1 MTSSASQPNTN
12 SAPNTTAAST
22 APSYASAAGA
32 TKKPSSTPLVVGA
45 NPPSSV
51 AGASAASNQHA
62 KNPSVANVN
71 GRQSVS
77 PAVPTVAHGNNLN
90 GDSAN
95 HGRNGS
101 VTIAAPNGYNNKAP
115 APRDIQFGY
124 DKTPQPTPSA
134 PVPIPGA
141 QRVPSPA
148 HSPSP
153 IPQPSASGGKP
164 GATDSAFKIGS
175 FTNDGDVSSNI
186 PPQRPCASLILQRPN
201 KFFLQ
206 RGVVRP
212 NSMQMPFHTRR
223 DSAVSQH
230 SDMGHHGGQGPNRG
244 GFPPQGGRGR
254 GYSPSFNSQMGY
266 PPNNQYGRGPHNQ
279 GRGGM
284 PSQGFGRGGMQ
295 PYPNSPQPAR
305 GSPAMP
311 PAMPG
316 QSTPNMNAA
325 IPVPPAHGFAHQHQ
339 YPPPMSGPG
348 FPPQVNPPIPNDN
361 FMTSSKSKKKAARW
375 VSENRPSHSRQP
387 AFISH
392 ILDQECGA
400 RQRRLSKRRDS
411 AVDYDRFRGRHPLHE
426 HHGPAHVSA
435 SLVVNDHVL
444 DLSPGPD
451 GFDRIERMLT
461 ETKQNFGYPNP
472 YDPSRGYMP
481 MPGYS
486 GQMPMFPPGS
496 PAPTGYAHHYA
507 SGQFPPPA
515 PAMSRNNSQMSERP
529 ASSTGQG
536 PMNAAGPSQAPNA
549 PAKGPVIASSSSTN
563 QFIKPKSSAVSIKN
577 PAGEVVNLAN
587 LRTPA
592 SPSPGIQ
599 QSKTPPVIASTPTPP
614 PKAITPAS
622 HTRNESATTTKPDDI
637 IAAFKEQV
645 KKAQEEDATK
655 ADDKAADKSVADAK
669 AKETERKEEER
680 EQKAA
685 EAKAA
690 EAKAIEEAEA
700 KAKAEAEAKAKAE
713 AKEKEEADAK
723 AKAEEEKAAASKA
736 EEKPAET
743 EDEQIDRMIREME
756 EADRIREE
764 KQAAITAQKNA
775 EKEAAKKKAD
785 ADRAASAAENDRKLR
800 EQEREMERIEEEKEK
815 AREKARLEAE
825 AGENKSVT
833 ETLTDKISEITSSQK
848 KDAPGG
854 DKLSKLTINSSR
866 DAVSPGSAPS
876 SAKSFGKERAKPAAL
891 NLAPLKTGSVEA
903 PPPSA
908 AMQALKSSRFLTVRD
923 EIKYP
928 NGIASPNP
936 ALNAA
941 AAKKGGS
948 FKYDSAFLLQFQK
961 VFTEQPSVEFSQQV
975 KALIGDSDGS
985 RSASSRTATGS
996 TRQGSNRNTIG
1007 NFSSMGTFGQP
1018 AKTLPPGTTS
1028 EQRFAIAQGQ
1038 MSRPAMSGPMA
1049 SFNRGSFAGTQM
1061 TRTPSGANLAS
1072 SSSRN
1077 GSRNQ
1082 PRGNSKRNYND
1093 SQAEAKAAKAMPLT
1107 AGMDVKPIMTSSSG
1121 WKPMSL
1127 ARNAAQGASG
1137 HLDPETV
1144 QRKVKAALNKM
1155 TPENFDKISGQI
1167 LEIAAQ
1173 SKDEQDGRTLRQV
1186 IQLTFEKATDEA
1198 HWAAMYAKFCKRM
1211 LENMSPEV
1219 KDVTIKDKNGNIVS
1233 GGALFRKYLLNRCQE
1248 DFERGWAVEMPE
1260 PKEGESKETAMMSE
1274 EYYTAMAIK
1283 RRGLGLVQFIGEL
1296 FKLGMLTERIMHE
1309 CVRKLLDFKDEP
1321 DEAEI
1326 ESLSKLLRTIGA
1338 NLDGTEKGNA
1348 MMNAYFERISN
1359 LVETPDLPSRL
1370 KFMLMDIVDLRRA
1383 KWVSKEGLK
1392 GPKTL
1397 EEIRAEVSRFTHNPS
1412 LGIRY

>member
-1 MTSSASQPNTN
+1 MT
-12 SAPNTTAAST
+12 
-22 APSYASAAGA
+22 
-32 TKKPSSTPLVVGA
+32 
-45 NPPSSV
+45 
-51 AGASAASNQHA
+51 
-62 KNPSVANVN
+62 
-71 GRQSVS
+71 
-77 PAVPTVAHGNNLN
+77 
-90 GDSAN
+90 
-95 HGRNGS
+95 
-101 VTIAAPNGYNNKAP
+101 
-115 APRDIQFGY
+115 
-124 DKTPQPTPSA
+124 
-134 PVPIPGA
+134 
-141 QRVPSPA
+141 
-148 HSPSP
+148 
-153 IPQPSASGGKP
+153 
-164 GATDSAFKIGS
+164 
-175 FTNDGDVSSNI
+175 
-186 PPQRPCASLILQRPN
+186 
-201 KFFLQ
+201 
-206 RGVVRP
+206 
-212 NSMQMPFHTRR
+212 MPFHTRR

-230 SDMGHHGGQGPNRG
+230 SDVGHHGAQGPNRG

-254 GYSPSFNSQMGY
+254 GYNPQFNNQMGY
-266 PPNNQYGRGPHNQ
+266 PPNNQYARGPHNQ

-284 PSQGFGRGGMQ
+284 ASQGFGRGGMQ

-316 QSTPNMNAA
+316 QGTPNMNAA
-325 IPVPPAHGFAHQHQ
+325 IPVPPAHGFHGHQ
-339 YPPPMSGPG
+339 YAPPISGPG
-348 FPPQVNPPIPNDN
+348 FPPQVNTPVPHDTFFIP
-361 FMTSSKSKKKAARW
+361 FSKSKKKAAARW
-375 VSENRPSHSRQP
+375 VSETRLSHPRQSALALP
-387 AFISH
+387 I
-392 ILDQECGA
+392 DQEYGG

-411 AVDYDRFRGRHPLHE
+411 AVDYDRFRGRYPLHE
-426 HHGPAHVSA
+426 HHGPTHTSA
-435 SLVVNDHVL
+435 SLIVNDHVL
-444 DLSPGPD
+444 DLAPGPD

-461 ETKQNFGYPNP
+461 ETKQNFGYQNP
-472 YDPSRGYMP
+472 YDPNRYMP
-481 MPGYS
+481 MPGFS
-486 GQMPMFPPGS
+486 QQMPMFPPGS
-496 PAPTGYAHHYA
+496 PAPTGYAHHYG
-507 SGQFPPPA
+507 SGGFPAPQA

-529 ASSTGQG
+529 ASSTGQNQG
-536 PMNAAGPSQAPNA
+536 PLNPTGPPPPQNA
-549 PAKGPVIASSSSTN
+549 PGKGPVIASSTPT
-563 QFIKPKSSAVSIKN
+563 QFIKPKSSAIQIKN
-577 PAGEVVNLAN
+577 PQGEVVNLAN
-587 LRTPA
+587 LRAPA

-614 PKAITPAS
+614 PKASTPAS
-622 HTRNESATTTKPDDI
+622 HTRSESVTATKPNDI

-645 KKAQEEDATK
+645 KKAQEEDAK
-655 ADDKAADKSVADAK
+655 ADEKTPDKASDKSAADAK
-669 AKETERKEEER
+669 AKEVERKEEEER

-690 EAKAIEEAEA
+690 EAKAAEIKAAEEAEA
-700 KAKAEAEAKAKAE
+700 KAKAEAEAEAKAKAE
-713 AKEKEEADAK
+713 AKAEAEAKAKEEAEAK
-723 AKAEEEKAAASKA
+723 AKAEEEKIAAAAAAKA
-736 EEKPAET
+736 EETPVET
-743 EDEQIDRMIREME
+743 EDEYLERMIREME

-764 KQAAITAQKNA
+764 EQAAITTKKNA

-785 ADRAASAAENDRKLR
+785 ADRAANAAENDRKLR

-815 AREKARLEAE
+815 AREKARQEAE
-825 AGENKSVT
+825 AGENKSVA

-848 KDAPGG
+848 KDSPAA
-854 DKLSKLTINSSR
+854 DKLSKLNITSSR

-985 RSASSRTATGS
+985 RSASSRAATGGS
-996 TRQGSNRNTIG
+996 QRQNSNRNTIG
-1007 NFSSMGTFGQP
+1007 NFSSMGTFAQP

-1038 MSRPAMSGPMA
+1038 MTRPAMSGPMA
-1049 SFNRGSFAGTQM
+1049 SFSRGGFPGTQM

-1093 SQAEAKAAKAMPLT
+1093 TQSEAKAAKAMPLT
-1107 AGMDVKPIMTSSSG
+1107 QGMDLKPITTSSSG

-1127 ARNAAQGASG
+1127 QRNAAAQTPSG
-1137 HLDPETV
+1137 HIDPETV

-1155 TPENFDKISGQI
+1155 TPENFDRISEQI

-1211 LENMSPEV
+1211 LENMSAEV
-1219 KDVTIKDKNGNIVS
+1219 KDVTITDKNGNVVS

-1260 PKEGESKETAMMSE
+1260 PKEGESKETAMMSDD
-1274 EYYTAMAIK
+1274 YYTAMAIK

-1338 NLDGTEKGNA
+1338 NLDSTEKGNA

-1359 LVETPDLPSRL
+1359 LVETPDLNSRL

-1383 KWVSKEGLK
+1383 KWTSKDGPK

-1397 EEIRAEVSRFTHNPS
+1397 EEIRAEVSYYNMSSRF
-1412 LGIRY
+1412 